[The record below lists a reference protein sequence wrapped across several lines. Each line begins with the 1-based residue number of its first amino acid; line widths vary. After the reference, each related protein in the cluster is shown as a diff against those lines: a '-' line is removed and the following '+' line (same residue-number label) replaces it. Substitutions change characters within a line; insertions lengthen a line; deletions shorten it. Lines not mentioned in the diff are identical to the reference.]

1 MYLWC
6 WLSFIRCIY
15 SNFLKKYHPPETK
28 FICEIEFLLFTNS
41 LSLKELE
48 QKTIIP
54 ISIPMVKCHFFTEST
69 DHVHMHLLQ
78 FMALRS
84 TQFGGHPS
92 TSWSINFH
100 LESKIK
106 IKQQNQHQKYTWI
119 IGNLTFII
127 IIKRSILIIINIYRL
142 HSRIVIL
149 QRFQPCKSC
158 LNNIFSLT
166 IHIRNGGNQK
176 IKGFDVVP
184 NLVSIIGAGKGGG
197 HSGGH
202 FSGSGRHST
211 ERPRI
216 IVHWCRNLETWMRS
230 KRYPRNF
237 GECGFL
243 QIVSRSWISKCLW
256 GLDL

>member
-1 MYLWC
+1 MLEWIIWYKDP
-6 WLSFIRCIY
+6 CIY
-15 SNFLKKYHPPETK
+15 GVDSPSYDAYTATFWRNITHQKLNLSVKLN
-28 FICEIEFLLFTNS
+28 CLLFTNS

-158 LNNIFSLT
+158 LKQHIFVDYS
-166 IHIRNGGNQK
+166 
-176 IKGFDVVP
+176 
-184 NLVSIIGAGKGGG
+184 
-197 HSGGH
+197 
-202 FSGSGRHST
+202 
-211 ERPRI
+211 
-216 IVHWCRNLETWMRS
+216 
-230 KRYPRNF
+230 Y
-237 GECGFL
+237 
-243 QIVSRSWISKCLW
+243 
-256 GLDL
+256 